1 MASSLSFGDSQND
14 KQKHNQGETQLTPG
28 KVIPE
33 PRIENA
39 KLDNIENKRTTHE
52 KDKTMRKFTP
62 SEFVSSTSSPRV
74 SRVTTR
80 EPALR

>member
-1 MASSLSFGDSQND
+1 MASSLSFGDSQN
-14 KQKHNQGETQLTPG
+14 HNQGKTPTELTPG
-28 KVIPE
+28 KVISE

-39 KLDNIENKRTTHE
+39 KFDNIENKRTTQERH
-52 KDKTMRKFTP
+52 KTMRKFTP

-74 SRVTTR
+74 SRVTTS